1 MSLSEDEDK
10 FLHSVKAQLNESLRA
25 PWPDISEFKPVN
37 ILVDEVMT
45 RYQRRVWLR
54 QAVIV
59 SAGCVGG
66 LIGLSQFFRAR
77 AFEQTPQLISTDMA
91 IEAKSNSV
99 VSGSD
104 HIMTLIIERVAEFS
118 NIFINFS
125 QSNSLIWL
133 SLALS
138 LGLIAMA
145 LIRPID
151 EW

>member
-1 MSLSEDEDK
+1 MSLIEDEEK
-10 FLHSVKAQLNESLRA
+10 FLQSVKAQLNESLIG
-25 PWPDISEFKPVN
+25 PWPDTPEFKPVN

-45 RYQRRVWLR
+45 RYQRRAWLR

-77 AFEQTPQLISTDMA
+77 AFEQTPQFINSDLA
-91 IEAKSNSV
+91 FEAQSNSV
-99 VSGSD
+99 VLGSD
-104 HIMTLIIERVAEFS
+104 RFITLIIDRVAEFS